1 MPRIPFAAFVVI
13 ELLFL
18 LVTQVW
24 GGWPWTMIGVAAICL
39 QALVDVR
46 PAALAMVAPSL
57 VWLALFRATGNR
69 ELFFPFTMY
78 LASLL
83 SLRLAGARVWQ
94 GIAGGGLVVA
104 VFLAIRASQQAS
116 LKVLGVELGVAA
128 VILALV
134 LASTPVIRGRES
146 AAGGVVVLASLLAWA
161 SLAL

>member
-1 MPRIPFAAFVVI
+1 MPRIPIAAFILI
-13 ELLFL
+13 ELVFL
-18 LVTQVW
+18 LITQVW

-57 VWLALFRATGNR
+57 VWLALFRGTGNR

-83 SLRLAGARVWQ
+83 SLRLAGGRVWQ
-94 GIAGGGLVVA
+94 GVAAGGIVVA

-116 LKVLGVELGVAA
+116 MRVLGVEFGVAA

-134 LASTPVIRGRES
+134 LATRPVIRGREVVL
-146 AAGGVVVLASLLAWA
+146 GGVVVLASLLAWA